1 MKVIA
6 ETVGHCLTCRECAQV
21 LREWK
26 RHTGSRSLLALRCF
40 GLFGHPK
47 TYNFRLQKDQYCGIR
62 LKKVTKWSR
71 TIPRSSQV
79 ERYTISEH
87 PENWGVLGVLWG
99 THCLAKWL
107 YNLRLWENTGYIYIY
122 ISISGWCFKNVRNQP
137 RTTATTRDS
146 AGDVSTYSLHK
157 AHCTDDH
164 FPVNALYQK
173 WPVDQPFDPRG
184 RCQVER
190 HQ

>member
-1 MKVIA
+1 MIPNYSPIIPSGAIYHFGASGKLGGFGGF
-6 ETVGHCLTCRECAQV
+6 VGHP
-21 LREWK
+21 
-26 RHTGSRSLLALRCF
+26 LL
-40 GLFGHPK
+40 
-47 TYNFRLQKDQYCGIR
+47 
-62 LKKVTKWSR
+62 
-71 TIPRSSQV
+71 SQV
-79 ERYTISEH
+79 ALQLTIMGEH
-87 PENWGVLGVLWG
+87 GV
-99 THCLAKWL
+99 
-107 YNLRLWENTGYIYIY
+107 YIY